1 MTNIK
6 QDQNL
11 SKIQGEN
18 QSTNL
23 TCASPA
29 YPSKKAIA
37 LHPPF
42 QCIKTAGEVH
52 FIRR

>member
-29 YPSKKAIA
+29 WPSKKQLSYTDIGR
-37 LHPPF
+37 H
-42 QCIKTAGEVH
+42 IYK
-52 FIRR
+52 